1 MTRDPS
7 RERWF
12 IMMWQA
18 AMMLLECIAVV
29 MPIFMVILRCRQLRR
44 WQWMT
49 KRIIKVPAVLL
60 ILQLVEV
67 TNVLTTATRTV
78 LPGK

>member
-1 MTRDPS
+1 MMMQDPS

-18 AMMLLECIAVV
+18 AMMLLECTVV
-29 MPIFMVILRCRQLRR
+29 MTSIFIAILRCRRLRR
-44 WQWMT
+44 WRWMT
-49 KRIIKVPAVLL
+49 KRIIEVPAVLL

-67 TNVLTTATRTV
+67 TNV
-78 LPGK
+78 